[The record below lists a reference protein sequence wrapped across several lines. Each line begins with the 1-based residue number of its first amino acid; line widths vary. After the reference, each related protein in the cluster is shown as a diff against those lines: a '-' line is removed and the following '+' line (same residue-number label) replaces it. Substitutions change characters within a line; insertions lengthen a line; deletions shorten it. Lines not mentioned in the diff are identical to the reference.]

1 MTGYLGP
8 SGTFSHMAALKYCGS
23 ENLKEFATI
32 YSAIM
37 SVEHGETD
45 KCLVPIEN
53 SIEGSVNVTL
63 DTLAFETDLYI
74 TGEFILKIKQ
84 NLLVRPETVKNEIK
98 TIISHPQAIGQC
110 AKLLNR
116 EFKNAKILFADSTAK
131 AAEIVG
137 SCDGTYA
144 TIASEDCA
152 RINNL
157 KILIPDCGDDANN
170 STRFVLLSKKQSV
183 KVSDADKTS
192 IAFTL
197 KNRSGTLFEAL
208 SIFEHY
214 KINMI
219 KIESRPVK
227 TNFGTYIFFIDI
239 DGNIDDANIYFAL
252 EAIRKKTTS
261 FKLLGSYKK
270 VL

>member
-8 SGTFSHMAALKYCGS
+8 SGTFSHIAAQKFCRDDS
-23 ENLKEFATI
+23 LKEFATI

-37 SVEHGETD
+37 AVEHGEID
-45 KCLVPIEN
+45 ACIVPIEN

-63 DTLAFETDLYI
+63 DTLAFEANLFI
-74 TGEFILKIKQ
+74 TGEYILKIRQ
-84 NLLVRPETVKNEIK
+84 NLLVKKNSDKKDIK

-110 AKLLNR
+110 AKMLNK
-116 EFKNAKILFADSTAK
+116 EFKNARILFADSTAK
-131 AAEIVG
+131 AAEQTAAG
-137 SCDGTYA
+137 DGTYA
-144 TIASEDCA
+144 TIASEDSA

-157 KILIPDCGDDANN
+157 KILIPDCGDDSNN
-170 STRFVLLSKKQSV
+170 STRFVRLSKNQSMQ
-183 KVSDADKTS
+183 VSKNDKTS

-197 KNRSGTLFEAL
+197 ENRSGALFEAL
-208 SIFEHY
+208 SVFERY

-227 TNFGTYIFFIDI
+227 TELGTYIFFIDI

-252 EAIRKKTTS
+252 EGLRKKTTS
-261 FKLLGSYKK
+261 FKFLGSYKK
-270 VL
+270 LI